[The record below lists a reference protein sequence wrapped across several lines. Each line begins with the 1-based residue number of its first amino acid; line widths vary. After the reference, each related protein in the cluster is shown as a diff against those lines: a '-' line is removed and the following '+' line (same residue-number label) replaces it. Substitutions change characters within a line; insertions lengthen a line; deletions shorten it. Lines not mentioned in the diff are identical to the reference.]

1 MWLMESESSRLR
13 RPYAN
18 CKQALHRRHQW
29 TISDNNSTG
38 ANILAPDGHPKK
50 IIPAVFLADYLVYLQ

>member
-13 RPYAN
+13 PPYAN
-18 CKQALHRRHQW
+18 CKQARHRQHQW

-38 ANILAPDGHPKK
+38 ANILAHDDHPKSF
-50 IIPAVFLADYLVYLQ
+50 IPAVFLADYLVYLQ